1 MLLNLVR
8 VLHWL
13 ITLGL
18 IGTVM
23 LQPSRSAGLGIV
35 GGGGESPAMRKAR
48 GREALLARLTVYL
61 SVAFV
66 VTSIGLTILRR

>member
-1 MLLNLVR
+1 MLTIVS

-13 ITLGL
+13 ITIGL

-35 GGGGESPAMRKAR
+35 GGGGESPAMRKNR
-48 GREALLARLTVYL
+48 GREAFFAKVTVYL
-61 SVAFV
+61 AVAFV
-66 VTSIGLTILRR
+66 VTSIGLTVLRR